1 MLKTEKSKLAVLAID
16 EARLKRF
23 AIDAPAL
30 SRLYARIEKDIAA
43 NMYPGAAVALA
54 RHGEIVCAETFGQAR
69 LAQLEDGVPAQA
81 ADSDTLWL
89 LYSQTKPVT
98 SCALWIL
105 TERGMLSLHT
115 PVAFY
120 IPEFARHG
128 KENVT
133 VYHLLTHQ
141 SGFPNECVSPDAWSN
156 KELLHQTI
164 CDFKLDYEPGSQ
176 VSYHSYASHWV
187 QALLIETLTGCDFRD
202 FIKAEI
208 LDPLQLH
215 NFFVGVPDSAVGRLA
230 GAYEW
235 AGGEHQRSLDF
246 DKAEFYASGMPGAGG
261 YATAEDLALFYQ
273 MLLANGSF
281 RGVRLL
287 SPDMVRYATRNHTGD
302 RPDQFFGSP
311 MHRGLGVHV
320 RGNTPTIRGLGST
333 ASPATFGHGGVGTSY
348 TFADPNS
355 GVSFSYLTNSRLS
368 DPAHSKRLDEIMTM
382 AHAAVNDC

>member
-1 MLKTEKSKLAVLAID
+1 MLKTDESKIVID
-16 EARLKRF
+16 ESRLKDF
-23 AIDAPAL
+23 AIDGPMVK
-30 SRLYARIEKDIAA
+30 RLYARIEADVAA
-43 NMYPGAAVALA
+43 SLYPGAAVALA
-54 RHGEIVCAETFGQAR
+54 RHGEVVTAATFGQAR
-69 LAQLEDGVPAQA
+69 LSEDGQA
-81 ADSDTLWL
+81 AKAANSDTLWL

-105 TERGMLSLHT
+105 AERGSLSLHT

-141 SGFPNECVSPDAWSN
+141 SGFPNANVPEAAWSD
-156 KELLHQTI
+156 KALLRESI
-164 CDFKLDYEPGSQ
+164 CDFKLDDQPGTQ

-187 QALLIETLTGCDFRD
+187 QALLIEVIAGCDFRT
-202 FIKAEI
+202 FINGEI
-208 LDPLQLH
+208 LQALQLKD
-215 NFFVGVPDSAVGRLA
+215 FFVGVPPQVTSRVA
-230 GAYEW
+230 GAYECV
-235 AGGEHQRSLDF
+235 AADEHQRSIDF

-261 YATAEDLALFYQ
+261 YATASDLALFYQ
-273 MLLANGSF
+273 MLLANGTF

-320 RGNTPTIRGLGST
+320 RGTTPTIRGLGST
-333 ASPATFGHGGVGTSY
+333 ASPVTFGHGGVGTSY
-348 TFADPNS
+348 TFADPLS

-368 DPAHSKRLDEIMTM
+368 DPTHSKRLDEIMTM
-382 AHAAVNDC
+382 AHAAVN

>member
-1 MLKTEKSKLAVLAID
+1 MLKTDPSKFVID
-16 EARLKRF
+16 KARLKHF
-23 AIDAPAL
+23 AIDGPAV
-30 SRLYARIEKDIAA
+30 SRLYARIEADVAA
-43 NMYPGAAVALA
+43 NLYPGAAVAMA
-54 RHGEIVCAETFGQAR
+54 RHGEIVTAATFGQAR
-69 LAQLEDGVPAQA
+69 LCQDGQPAKA

-105 TERGMLSLHT
+105 AELGRLSLHT

-141 SGFPNECVSPDAWSN
+141 SGFPNANVPEAAWSD
-156 KELLHQTI
+156 KALLRQTI
-164 CDFKLDYEPGSQ
+164 CDFKLDWQPGSQ

-187 QALLIETLTGCDFRD
+187 QALLIEAITGCDFRTY
-202 FIKAEI
+202 ITSEI
-208 LDPLQLH
+208 LQPLQLR
-215 NFFVGVPDSAVGRLA
+215 NFFVGLPLHIVSRVA
-230 GAYEW
+230 GAYECV
-235 AGGEHQRSLDF
+235 APGEHQRLIDF
-246 DKAEFYASGMPGAGG
+246 DKADFYASGMPGAGG
-261 YATAEDLALFYQ
+261 YATADDLALFYQ

-281 RGVRLL
+281 KGVRLL
-287 SPDMVRYATRNHTGD
+287 SPDMVRYATRNHTED
-302 RPDQFFGSP
+302 RLDQFFGSP

-333 ASPATFGHGGVGTSY
+333 ASPDTFGHGGVGTSY
-348 TFADPNS
+348 TFADPLS

-382 AHAAVNDC
+382 AHAAVI